1 LAVKVGAVATPLLF
15 VVAAAVVVPP
25 LKVPLAP
32 LPGAVKATATPLTGL
47 LLASF
52 TVTASG
58 DANVV
63 LTVAL

>member
-1 LAVKVGAVATPLLF
+1 VNAGETPIPLALVTAV
-15 VVAAAVVVPP
+15 AVVVPP

>member
-1 LAVKVGAVATPLLF
+1 LVTAVA
-15 VVAAAVVVPP
+15 VVLPP

-32 LPGAVKATATPLTGL
+32 PPGAVKVTRTPLTGL

-52 TVTASG
+52 TVAASG